1 MVVANTDIGTFLAVL
16 GYLSSEVADGMVRV
30 RLRKKNEFTWIII
43 SINYYENDDML
54 VAVEC
59 PSPSCHHQHC
69 FLSVVKHR
77 QC

>member
-16 GYLSSEVADGMVRV
+16 GYLSSEVSDGMVRV

-59 PSPSCHHQHC
+59 ASPSCHHQHC